1 MFDSVEIDSGVERY
15 LLRPRCGFAGVVTGG
30 GFPAVGQP
38 MTSELPWP
46 KGRTGPQVRVEK
58 ADAQAM
64 ELAPVIAQIRASGA
78 RTLQAIADE
87 LNARG
92 IQAARAEKWG
102 TSSVS
107 RLRARIDKLK
117 GIASARELRRG

>member
-1 MFDSVEIDSGVERY
+1 MTIER
-15 LLRPRCGFAGVVTGG
+15 
-30 GFPAVGQP
+30 
-38 MTSELPWP
+38 PWP
-46 KGRTGPQVRVEK
+46 KRRSGPQVRVEK
-58 ADAQAM
+58 ADAQAA

-92 IQAARAEKWG
+92 IPAVRAEKWG

-117 GIASARELRRG
+117 EIAPARGLKQG

>member
-1 MFDSVEIDSGVERY
+1 
-15 LLRPRCGFAGVVTGG
+15 
-30 GFPAVGQP
+30 
-38 MTSELPWP
+38 MTSEQPWP
-46 KGRTGPQVRVEK
+46 KRRTGPQVRVEK

-87 LNARG
+87 LNVRG
-92 IQAARAEKWG
+92 IQAVRAEKWG

-117 GIASARELRRG
+117 GITPARETMTAGAQKSAALDRGNNRSGGGGETP